1 MLKSCTRTVASLTA
15 VLLVSCTEPKEP
27 PSPVITAELLRG
39 YVEALAHDSM
49 QGRAAGSPQELA
61 TAHYLA
67 AQSARIG
74 LVPRGENGTYLQAV
88 PAVRRSPDE
97 ASATSIEGTPLSL
110 FSDYLPGLP
119 ATSAPKLTFDGDA
132 VWAGTF
138 AGQYGALPTGMDV
151 SGRVVVV
158 QQAIDG
164 GILTS
169 VQPDGSLAGAA
180 AVVFVVP
187 GSLNPALITFLRSPR
202 ILHGPALRS
211 TLPAPTVLIVTR
223 AVGESIMNAPL
234 GTLQPGQTGRRVAG
248 TIVVLSTAATI
259 RNVVATLPGSDAT
272 VSDEYVALGAHYDH
286 VGMDPSTTATD
297 RVFNGADDNASGT
310 AALLAIAEHFAQ
322 AGNRPRRPL
331 AFMWW
336 AAEEIGL
343 VGSEWFSQSPMIPPD
358 DIVAY
363 VNLDMISR
371 GSAADIAGGGPSYLE
386 SIGSRRRSTQLRAIA
401 DSVAAAP
408 GFQLDYALDAP
419 GHPERVF
426 CRSDQWNFARLGVP
440 VVFFS
445 TGIHPDYHRVTDEP
459 SHSDFTKHARVTE
472 FVAGVTEAIARRP
485 LPLARDIATAGPDAP
500 CVQ

>member
-1 MLKSCTRTVASLTA
+1 MVKSRMGIGAGLAA
-15 VLLVSCTEPKEP
+15 VLLACSTEPNEP
-27 PSPVITAELLRG
+27 PPPLITAELLRS
-39 YVEALAHDSM
+39 YVETLAHDSM
-49 QGRAAGSPQELA
+49 QGRASGSAQELA

-67 AQSARIG
+67 AQAERIG

-88 PAVRRSPDE
+88 PAVRRSVDE
-97 ASATSIEGTPLSL
+97 ASTTSIHGTPLAL
-110 FSDYLPGLP
+110 FTDYAPGLP

-132 VWAGTF
+132 VWGGTF
-138 AGQYGALPTGMDV
+138 TGQYGALPGGLNV
-151 SGRVVVV
+151 AGRVVVV
-158 QQAIDG
+158 QQATDG

-180 AVVFVVP
+180 AVVFVVN
-187 GSLNPALITFLRSPR
+187 GALSPALISFLRAPR

-211 TLPAPTVLIVTR
+211 TLPAPIVLIVTR
-223 AVGESIMNAPL
+223 ALGETIMNAPL
-234 GTLQPGQTGRRVAG
+234 GALQVGQTGRRVTG
-248 TIVVLSTAATI
+248 NIVVLSSPATI
-259 RNVVATLPGSDAT
+259 RNVVATLPGSDAA
-272 VSDEYVALGAHYDH
+272 VADEYVALGAHYDH

-322 AGNRPRRPL
+322 PRNRLRRPL

-363 VNLDMISR
+363 VNIDMISR
-371 GSAADIAGGGPSYLE
+371 GGVTDIPGGGPAYLE
-386 SIGSRRRSTQLRAIA
+386 SIGSRRRSTQLRPLA
-401 DSVAAAP
+401 DSVASSH

-426 CRSDQWNFARLGVP
+426 CRSDQWNLARLGVP

-445 TGIHPDYHRVTDEP
+445 TGLHPDYHKVTDEP
-459 SHSDFTKHARVTE
+459 SHSDFTKHARVTV